1 MLVEL
6 DNAPKRSTYAE
17 HFQNFMNLVYANC
30 RDKAR
35 GVYCPSKNLVMNISV
50 SAPQNVDKQL
60 RKSEEYLIWWHV
72 KKAFHKNDNIV
83 SQ

>member
-1 MLVEL
+1 
-6 DNAPKRSTYAE
+6 
-17 HFQNFMNLVYANC
+17 
-30 RDKAR
+30 
-35 GVYCPSKNLVMNISV
+35 MNISV